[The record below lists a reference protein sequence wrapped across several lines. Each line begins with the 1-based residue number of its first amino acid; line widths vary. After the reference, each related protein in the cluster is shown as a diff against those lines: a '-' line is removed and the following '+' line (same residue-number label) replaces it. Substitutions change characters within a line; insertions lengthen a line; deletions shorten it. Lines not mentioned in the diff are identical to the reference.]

1 MQKYV
6 CISDLKVFLGGTKI
20 SGPPSINKEW
30 SLEKIMKHAQTT
42 FFGVSGKI
50 LHTKSTTI
58 FEGEQ

>member
-6 CISDLKVFLGGTKI
+6 YISDLKIFLGGTKI

-42 FFGVSGKI
+42 FLCAVKKLFLVA
-50 LHTKSTTI
+50 
-58 FEGEQ
+58 